1 MPNVPIAK
9 FPMEEKSL
17 MVGEPIVANSTIS
30 WRNIFPVGKGAGETW
45 ERIRLMFHHVF
56 ANAGAMTSVIESGSY
71 GWIRRITLETSDGET
86 LVDMPGMALQ
96 TFNTFND
103 RHCPWHTP
111 LPVAITGLT
120 MDAVLDIP
128 FGYSFLRKPEDG
140 YLDSGAYSGLVL
152 TITTGVSPVAGAVV
166 SDFGVGNAGANAA
179 VSTFDLSIIR
189 TKAGMFN
196 NAAVKPL
203 FVPYLKYI
211 GSRVP
216 SNVSQYFDIESA
228 NDLALFGFFLGS
240 GTLARSPFNMVTAAS
255 APAYADNITG
265 VTFGDNI
272 IPNIVDNKLLA
283 SFRLERER
291 DFPAIYPL
299 SAVVAPNIPTIGSV
313 AVPWAG
319 IYHHNFVRDG
329 SVYGAYPCGN
339 KSQIRISYL
348 GGAAGTAEVGAFIYG
363 FRTKRRIF

>member
-1 MPNVPIAK
+1 MA
-9 FPMEEKSL
+9 
-17 MVGEPIVANSTIS
+17 GEPIAHNSTTT

-45 ERIRLMFHHVF
+45 ERLRLMFHHTMT
-56 ANAGAMTSVIESGSY
+56 AGGAWTNVVESGAYS
-71 GWIRRITLETSDGET
+71 WIRRITLETSDGET
-86 LVDMPGMALQ
+86 LVDMPGTALHL
-96 TFNTFND
+96 FNTFND
-103 RHCPWHTP
+103 KHCPWHTP
-111 LPVAITGLT
+111 TPLAVNGLVL
-120 MDAVLDIP
+120 DAVIDIP
-128 FGYSFLRKPEDG
+128 FGFQFLRKPEDG
-140 YLDSGAYSGLVL
+140 YLDSGAYSGLIL
-152 TITTGVSPVAGAVV
+152 TITTGIGPVAGAVQC
-166 SDFGVGNAGANAA
+166 DMGLGNAGANAD
-179 VSTFDLSIIR
+179 VVTFDLSVIR

-196 NAAVKPL
+196 NAVVKPL

-228 NDLALFGFFLGS
+228 NDLALFGFFLGH
-240 GTLARSPFNMVTAAS
+240 GTVARTPFDFITVATGLSAWADTVTS
-255 APAYADNITG
+255 

-272 IPNIVDNKLLA
+272 IPNIVDQKLLA
-283 SFRLERER
+283 SFHLERER

-299 SAVVAPNIPTIGSV
+299 SAVVAPNIPTIGSI

-339 KSQIRISYL
+339 KSQIRISYN